1 MEAWRSA
8 IVPIRVLAMNSS
20 ESISKE
26 ALRLIDTCIFPI
38 MNSGE
43 YDAFLVSRHLAAL
56 CLMIVTASRE
66 NETDRPMFEPGYILS
81 SACHAHHESL
91 IKEPYKQYPFSVLLL
106 RILITSPLCVHR
118 RGKWYRRL
126 AINLHTHLK
135 DSASALI
142 TLQHATKDS
151 HVKVYI

>member
-1 MEAWRSA
+1 MEAWKSA

-81 SACHAHHESL
+81 SACHAHHESSPISSIL
-91 IKEPYKQYPFSVLLL
+91 SQSYCCESSSQVLYVFIDEGNGIAVSL
-106 RILITSPLCVHR
+106 
-118 RGKWYRRL
+118 
-126 AINLHTHLK
+126 
-135 DSASALI
+135 
-142 TLQHATKDS
+142 
-151 HVKVYI
+151 